1 LCRGIAPH
9 RPQSIQ
15 EDPMT
20 APSLKDRITED
31 MKTAMRAREAERLG
45 AIRMLLA
52 AIKQKEVDE
61 RIVADDAQVA
71 AIVDKLIKQRRDS
84 ISQFEQAGRS
94 DLVDRERAEVEVL
107 SAYLPKQLTEEE
119 VAAEVDAAIAAA
131 GAAGPQDMGKVMGA
145 LKPKLA
151 GRTDL
156 SKVSGIVKA
165 RLAQR

>member
-1 LCRGIAPH
+1 
-9 RPQSIQ
+9 
-15 EDPMT
+15 MT
-20 APSLKDRITED
+20 APTPPTLKDRITED
-31 MKTAMRAREAERLG
+31 MKAAMRAREAERLG
-45 AIRMLLA
+45 ALRMLLA

-84 ISQFEQAGRS
+84 IAAFEQAGRT
-94 DLVDRERAEVEVL
+94 DLADKEKAEVVVL
-107 SAYLPKQLTEEE
+107 TAYLPAQASDEE
-119 VAAEVDAAIAAA
+119 VAAEVDAAIAAT
-131 GAAGPQDMGKVMGA
+131 GAAGPQDMGKVMGV